1 MLLHGLTHP
10 QGNPGKIKKES
21 EKGSIKDSTLQIVK
35 SCTNVG
41 WPYPELSSIF
51 SKTFFAYSSLFYA
64 CVTSFPPEGPC
75 GKLNN
80 LDWYGIMDPSP

>member
-10 QGNPGKIKKES
+10 GGNPGRTEKEF

-35 SCTNVG
+35 CCGNVG

-51 SKTFFAYSSLFYA
+51 SMP
-64 CVTSFPPEGPC
+64 V
-75 GKLNN
+75 
-80 LDWYGIMDPSP
+80 